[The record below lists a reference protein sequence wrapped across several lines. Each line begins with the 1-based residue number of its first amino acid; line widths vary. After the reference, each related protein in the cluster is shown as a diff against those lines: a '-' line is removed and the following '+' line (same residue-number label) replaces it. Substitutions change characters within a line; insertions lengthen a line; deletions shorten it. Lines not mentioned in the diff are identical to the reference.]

1 MNIFLIGMMGSGKTS
16 VGQLLSKYLNNTFYD
31 LDAGIE
37 KRFNLSIKEI
47 FKEYGEEKFREV
59 ESTMLIETKNLVNS
73 VISTG
78 GGIVI
83 NDRNREFLKKN
94 RVYFLNNSIEI
105 LFERATKKREQRPL
119 LKDITLVEFVSIYE
133 NRMHLYQ
140 ECANITLN
148 AENKSIN
155 EIVEE
160 ISNHEKFSF

>member
-83 NDRNREFLKKN
+83 NDRNREFLKKIEFI
-94 RVYFLNNSIEI
+94 FLIIQLKYYSSE
-105 LFERATKKREQRPL
+105 LQKK
-119 LKDITLVEFVSIYE
+119 
-133 NRMHLYQ
+133 
-140 ECANITLN
+140 
-148 AENKSIN
+148 ENKD
-155 EIVEE
+155 
-160 ISNHEKFSF
+160 HY

>member
-1 MNIFLIGMMGSGKTS
+1 MMGSGKTS
-16 VGQLLSKYLNNTFYD
+16 VGQLLSKYHNSTFYD

-37 KRFNLSIKEI
+37 KRFNLTIKEI

-59 ESTMLIETKNLVNS
+59 ESIMLAETENLVNS

-83 NDRNREFLKKN
+83 SNTNREFLKKK
-94 RVYFLNNSIEI
+94 RVYFLNNSVEI

-119 LKDITLVEFVSIYE
+119 LKDITLYEFKSIYK
-133 NRMHLYQ
+133 NRMKLYQ
-140 ECANITLN
+140 ECANITIN
-148 AENKSIN
+148 TENKSIN
-155 EIVEE
+155 ETVEE

>member
-1 MNIFLIGMMGSGKTS
+1 
-16 VGQLLSKYLNNTFYD
+16 
-31 LDAGIE
+31 
-37 KRFNLSIKEI
+37 
-47 FKEYGEEKFREV
+47 
-59 ESTMLIETKNLVNS
+59 MLIETENLTNC

-83 NDRNREFLKKN
+83 NDTNREFLKKN
-94 RVYFLNNSIEI
+94 RVYFLDNSIEI

-119 LKDITLVEFVSIYE
+119 LKDITLDKFVSIYE
-133 NRMHLYQ
+133 NRMNLYQ
-140 ECANITLN
+140 ECANITIN

>member
-1 MNIFLIGMMGSGKTS
+1 MMGSGKTS

-59 ESTMLIETKNLVNS
+59 ESEMLIETENLANC

-83 NDRNREFLKKN
+83 NDKNREFLKKN
-94 RVYFLNNSIEI
+94 RVYFLDNSIEI

-119 LKDITLVEFVSIYE
+119 LKDITLDKFVSIYE
-133 NRMHLYQ
+133 NRMSLYQ

-148 AENKSIN
+148 AENKSVN

>member
-16 VGQLLSKYLNNTFYD
+16 VGQLLSKYLNSTFYD
-31 LDAGIE
+31 LDDGIE
-37 KRFNLSIKEI
+37 KRFNLSIREI
-47 FKEYGEEKFREV
+47 FKEHGEEKFREV
-59 ESTMLIETKNLVNS
+59 ESTMLMETENLVNS

-83 NDRNREFLKKN
+83 KDKNREFLKKN

-119 LKDITLVEFVSIYE
+119 LKDITLDEFESIYD
-133 NRMHLYQ
+133 NRMNLYQ

-148 AENKSIN
+148 TENKSIN
-155 EIVEE
+155 EIVGE

>member
-133 NRMHLYQ
+133 SRMHLYQ
-140 ECANITLN
+140 VCANITLN

>member
-1 MNIFLIGMMGSGKTS
+1 MMGSGKTS
-16 VGQLLSKYLNNTFYD
+16 VGQLLSKYLNSTFYD
-31 LDAGIE
+31 LDDGIE
-37 KRFNLSIKEI
+37 KRFNLSIREI
-47 FKEYGEEKFREV
+47 FKEHGEEKFREV
-59 ESTMLIETKNLVNS
+59 ESTMLMETENLINS

-83 NDRNREFLKKN
+83 KDKNREFLKKN
-94 RVYFLNNSIEI
+94 RVYFLNNSIET

-119 LKDITLVEFVSIYE
+119 LKDITLDEFVSIYE
-133 NRMHLYQ
+133 NRMNLYQ